1 MGTGCEIRRQ
11 LTIAAT
17 KAKPTA
23 TYIQTGIL
31 SVAEVTLKIKATN
44 VVPSVCP
51 NSRAVPCKPFAPPL
65 RERGAA
71 DIIVLLFG
79 VWNRPKPIPQSI
91 NRQAMSILVGCPG
104 NKANRRSPVAYTPF
118 RYRLTIRDDISRSA
132 SRLPER
138 SRSSLPAK
146 ESTAAP
152 SPPHFFRP
160 HFANKRV
167 MIPSPTTVP

>member
-51 NSRAVPCKPFAPPL
+51 SSRAVPCIPFAPPL

-91 NRQAMSILVGCPG
+91 NRQAMSISVGCPG
-104 NKANRRSPVAYTPF
+104 NKANRRSPVAYT
-118 RYRLTIRDDISRSA
+118 TIPIPPNNRSA

-152 SPPHFFRP
+152 SPPHFFRL

>member
-51 NSRAVPCKPFAPPL
+51 SSRAVPTV
-65 RERGAA
+65 R
-71 DIIVLLFG
+71 
-79 VWNRPKPIPQSI
+79 
-91 NRQAMSILVGCPG
+91 
-104 NKANRRSPVAYTPF
+104 
-118 RYRLTIRDDISRSA
+118 
-132 SRLPER
+132 
-138 SRSSLPAK
+138 
-146 ESTAAP
+146 
-152 SPPHFFRP
+152 
-160 HFANKRV
+160 
-167 MIPSPTTVP
+167 PTTPGTRGGRYHRTIIRGLEQAEAHTAKHQSPSDVHIGGLPRQ

>member
-51 NSRAVPCKPFAPPL
+51 SSRAVPCIPFAPPL

-91 NRQAMSILVGCPG
+91 NRQAMSISVGCPG
-104 NKANRRSPVAYTPF
+104 NKANRRSPVAYT
-118 RYRLTIRDDISRSA
+118 TIPIPPNNISRSA

-152 SPPHFFRP
+152 SPPHFCRL

>member
-23 TYIQTGIL
+23 TYIQIGIL

-51 NSRAVPCKPFAPPL
+51 SSRAVPCIPFAPPL

-79 VWNRPKPIPQSI
+79 GWNRPKPIPQSI
-91 NRQAMSILVGCPG
+91 IKPIEEV
-104 NKANRRSPVAYTPF
+104 RSHTPPF

-132 SRLPER
+132 SRPPER

-152 SPPHFFRP
+152 SPPHFFRL
-160 HFANKRV
+160 HFANKKV

>member
-17 KAKPTA
+17 KAKPIA

-51 NSRAVPCKPFAPPL
+51 NSRAVPCIPFAPHSGN
-65 RERGAA
+65 EG
-71 DIIVLLFG
+71 
-79 VWNRPKPIPQSI
+79 RPISSCYYSGSGTGRNPYRKASIAKRYPYWWVAPAIKPIEE
-91 NRQAMSILVGCPG
+91 V
-104 NKANRRSPVAYTPF
+104 RSHTPPF

-160 HFANKRV
+160 HFAIKGNDTT
-167 MIPSPTTVP
+167 PTTVP